1 MKSWLHKNGERNMQA
16 SCNLISIKSPVT
28 EKSYKH
34 FKIERAVL
42 PPGFIYFLFN
52 TYLSTILLKEERKR
66 LEDVQKTREREV
78 CIIASKVFKID
89 NGIW

>member
-42 PPGFIYFLFN
+42 PPGF
-52 TYLSTILLKEERKR
+52 TDILP
-66 LEDVQKTREREV
+66 V
-78 CIIASKVFKID
+78 
-89 NGIW
+89 